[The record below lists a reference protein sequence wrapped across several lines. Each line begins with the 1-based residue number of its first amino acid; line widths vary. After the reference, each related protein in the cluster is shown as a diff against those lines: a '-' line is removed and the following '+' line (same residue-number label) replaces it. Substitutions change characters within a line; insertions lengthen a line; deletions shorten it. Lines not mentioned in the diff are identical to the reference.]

1 MHRSQG
7 IQIHAAGSLVEG
19 ATPREARVTLGRRCC
34 NAGLQDRPLELRTL
48 VGCYSVW
55 EDEADDEANIGWLR
69 KAMEALEPLAFS
81 PYVAETDLLAD
92 PPARLGRSPQ
102 TRGSA

>member
-1 MHRSQG
+1 
-7 IQIHAAGSLVEG
+7 
-19 ATPREARVTLGRRCC
+19 
-34 NAGLQDRPLELRTL
+34 
-48 VGCYSVW
+48 
-55 EDEADDEANIGWLR
+55 
-69 KAMEALEPLAFS
+69 MEALEPLAFG